1 MARMARAN
9 GSPRKEERLDNALT
23 LLFQTGVMFVIA
35 FVGYTLVKT
44 GKISLE
50 GGRTIANILIY
61 VSLPSL
67 IVNGFLVE
75 RTPEK
80 IAELGYATLAAALG
94 LVLCIGLS
102 RLVCGKDPI
111 ANFAGSFC
119 NPGFFGIALITAILG
134 EGATFYLTPLIAMIN
149 MGQWTYGVS
158 LMTGQRGKISAKR
171 VFTAPFMVAILV
183 GLFFFFTGLPMP
195 RLAAAVLKQCGNL
208 NTPLA
213 MFSVGIYL
221 SQCDLKKMFAR
232 PVLYR
237 ISLARLI
244 VIPAAVLLVM
254 TLLRFVPQDIRLTM
268 LIALATPVGSN
279 IAVYA
284 QLYDGDYAYSVQT
297 VVISTLLSIVTMPL
311 FVMAAGALW

>member
-1 MARMARAN
+1 M
-9 GSPRKEERLDNALT
+9 ENALT
-23 LLFQTGVMFVIA
+23 LLFQTGVMFAIA
-35 FVGYTLVKT
+35 GIGYALVRT
-44 GKISLE
+44 GKITLE

-80 IAELGYATLAAALG
+80 LAELGWATLGAAA
-94 LVLCIGLS
+94 VLLISIGIS
-102 RLVCGKDPI
+102 RLICGRDPI
-111 ANFAGSFC
+111 ANFASCFS
-119 NPGFFGIALITAILG
+119 NPGFFGIALITALMG
-134 EGATFYLTPLIAMIN
+134 EGAAFYLTPLIAMIN

-171 VFTAPFMVAILV
+171 VLTAPFMVAILA

-213 MFSVGIYL
+213 MFAVGIYL
-221 SQCDLKKMFAR
+221 SQCDLREMFAR
-232 PVLYR
+232 KMLYLV
-237 ISLARLI
+237 SFSRLI
-244 VIPAAVLLVM
+244 VIPAAVLLVL
-254 TLLRFVPQDIRLTM
+254 TLMRFLPHDLKLTL

-297 VVISTLLSIVTMPL
+297 VVISTLLCIVTIPL
-311 FVMAAGALW
+311 FVLAAEALW